1 LVRGYERV
9 SISFYGNELIDIAI
23 GIERRGIAFYDVLA
37 RSTQS
42 VKAREIFQ
50 YLVGME
56 REHIQI
62 FQGMLDDLDKYEV
75 PQAYEGEYGAYLQ
88 ALVDSAVFTDDMV
101 TSELATQSE
110 SDIAAVE
117 LGISA
122 EKDSILFYYE
132 MREIVSKPARA
143 KIDKIIAEEKLHLRR
158 LAELKKVLAA

>member
-1 LVRGYERV
+1 M
-9 SISFYGNELIDIAI
+9 SISFYGNELINIAI

-37 RSTQS
+37 RSTQN

-56 REHIQI
+56 RDHIQV
-62 FQGMLDDLDKYEV
+62 FHSMLDEADKYEV
-75 PQAYEGEYGAYLQ
+75 PEAYAGEYAAYLQ
-88 ALVDSAVFTDDMV
+88 ALVDSAVFTDDKV

-110 SDIAAVE
+110 NDIAAIE

-132 MREIVSKPARA
+132 MREIVPKSTRA
-143 KIDKIIAEEKLHLRR
+143 TIDKIIAEEKLHLRQ
-158 LAELKKVLAA
+158 LSELRKTLAANG